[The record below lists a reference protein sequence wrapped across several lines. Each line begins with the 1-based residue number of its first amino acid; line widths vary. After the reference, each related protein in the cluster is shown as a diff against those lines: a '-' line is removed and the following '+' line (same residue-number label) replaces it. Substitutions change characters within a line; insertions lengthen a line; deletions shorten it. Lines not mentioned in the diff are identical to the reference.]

1 MRSYT
6 AADLE
11 ALARGQRVEAEVF
24 QAIMADP
31 EAVGELAR
39 LQQAW
44 ELVDRPLL
52 EAPAPGAVPIM
63 DVSWDELAAY
73 GEGEQ
78 LAPERHGAVE
88 RFLRTHFPEALRD
101 PASAETYMEFRSSEE
116 TEIQF
121 RKGTSP
127 EPPGP
132 PPCGGE
138 PHGS

>member
-1 MRSYT
+1 MRSFT

-11 ALARGQRVEAEVF
+11 ALARGRRVEAEVF

-39 LQQAW
+39 LRQAW
-44 ELVDRPLL
+44 ELL
-52 EAPAPGAVPIM
+52 ELPEPEASAPASTPDM

-88 RFLRTHFPEALRD
+88 RFLRGHFPEALRD
-101 PASAETYMEFRSSEE
+101 PASADTYVDFRSNEE
-116 TEIQF
+116 TEIHF
-121 RKGTSP
+121 RKGTAP
-127 EPPGP
+127 EPPGQP
-132 PPCGGE
+132 PRGGE
-138 PHGS
+138 PLGS